1 MARKLLKLK
10 PRATRAKQSIIS
22 NPELIFGLVGP
33 IGVNVDA
40 VVAAL
45 TKSLKEVEYIPKI
58 IHLTDHMRDKRIR
71 KNLNFSTYYNRY
83 RSLIAYA
90 NAYRKRARHPAA
102 LAGLSILRIRAER
115 ASISKSAVEPALGT
129 SYIIRQFKRAEEI
142 EMMRRVYGRKFIQ
155 VSIYGSAQERRGV
168 LVEKIRRYDSSP
180 KTDAECERQAIELI
194 DIDHNQVDDVNGQRL
209 SEVFHLG
216 DVFVDGIDPEK
227 ANDTIERF
235 VKAFFGDTKAS
246 PNKDEYGL
254 YTAAAAALRSVDLS
268 RQVGAAIFTKQGEII
283 SLGCNE
289 VPKAGG
295 GTYWIDDP
303 APIYRDVELGV
314 DTNLD
319 RKNELL
325 HDLVERMTAEKL
337 FSRRMLKLKT
347 PAKKVSYLLSKK
359 KVKDSQLMDIIEF
372 GRMIHAEMSAI
383 SDAARLGRPTKSA
396 SLYCTTFPCHL
407 CAKHIVAAGIDRVV
421 FLEPYPKSYAQ
432 KLHSDSITFETDVPN
447 KVNFKPFIG
456 ISPRRYRDIFEK
468 KKRKKDD
475 GKAKRWYEGDPAP
488 LIEDRSPA
496 YIENEEPFAFI
507 GLRGLQ
513 ERPPKPRS
521 GNT

>member
-1 MARKLLKLK
+1 MARKLLKPK

-45 TKSLKEVEYIPKI
+45 RRNLKEVGYDPKS
-58 IHLTDHMRDKRIR
+58 IHLTEHMRDKRIR
-71 KNLNFSTYYNRY
+71 TKLNFSTYYSRY
-83 RSLIAYA
+83 LSLISYA
-90 NAYRKRARHPAA
+90 NAYRKLARNPAA
-102 LAGLSILRIRAER
+102 LAGLSILRVRAER
-115 ASISKSAVEPALGT
+115 ATITSSLAEPALGT
-129 SYIIRQFKRAEEI
+129 AYVIRQFKRPEEI

-168 LVEKIRRYDSSP
+168 LVEKIRRYESSP
-180 KTDAECERQAIELI
+180 KTDADCERQAIELI
-194 DIDHNQVDDVNGQRL
+194 DIDHNQIDDTNGQRL

-216 DVFVDGIDPEK
+216 DVFVDGIDSDK

-235 VKAFFGDTKAS
+235 IKAFFGDTKAA

-268 RQVGAAIFTKQGEII
+268 RQVGAAIFSKHGEII

-295 GTYWIDDP
+295 GTYWVDDP
-303 APIYRDVELGV
+303 APIYRDVELGI
-314 DTNLD
+314 DTNFE

-325 HDLVERMTAEKL
+325 HDLVDRMTSEKL
-337 FSRRMLKLKT
+337 FSRKMLKLKT
-347 PAKKVSYLLSKK
+347 PSKKVSYLLSKGR
-359 KVKDSQLMDIIEF
+359 VKDSQLMDIIEF

-383 SDAARLGRPTKSA
+383 SDAARLGRATKGG

-432 KLHSDSITFETDVPN
+432 KLHSDSITFEADVPN
-447 KVNFKPFIG
+447 KVAFKPFIG

-468 KKRKKDD
+468 KKRKRDD
-475 GKAKRWYEGDPAP
+475 GKAKTWYENAPAP
-488 LIEDRSPA
+488 LVEDRSPA
-496 YIENEEPFAFI
+496 YIENEEPFAYI
-507 GLRGLQ
+507 GLKGLQ
-513 ERPPKPRS
+513 DRPTKGGRS
-521 GNT
+521 R